1 MIEVREEKLQDH
13 EDISTILQKAFGG
26 EDEIK
31 LVSRIRESAHFV
43 PELSL
48 VALHNRRNPVG
59 YILFSEITISTEK
72 GNLTSLALAPVAVV
86 PELQGEGVGG
96 MLINDGIMRA
106 TSLGYRHVVV
116 LGHQDY
122 YPRFGFVPASEQ
134 NISGPFNAGDAFM
147 VKELKKDALKDVS
160 GEVVYPKAFGV

>member
-1 MIEVREEKLQDH
+1 MIEVREEKGQDH
-13 EDISTILQKAFGG
+13 EEVSAILRKAFNG
-26 EDEIK
+26 EDEVK
-31 LVSRIRESAHFV
+31 LVSAIRESTHFI

-48 VALHNRRNPVG
+48 VALHHRRDPVG

-72 GNLTSLALAPVAVV
+72 ENLTSLALAPVAVV
-86 PELQGEGVGG
+86 PELQGEGVGSL
-96 MLINDGIMRA
+96 LIKDGLMRA

-116 LGHQDY
+116 LGHKEY

-134 NISGPFNAGDAFM
+134 NLSGPFDAGDAFM

-160 GEVVYPKAFGV
+160 GEVIYPKAFGV

>member
-1 MIEVREEKLQDH
+1 MIEVREEKVQDH
-13 EDISTILQKAFGG
+13 EEISTILQKAFGG
-26 EDEIK
+26 EDEVT
-31 LVSRIRESAHFV
+31 LVKEIGKSDHFV

-48 VALHNRRNPVG
+48 VALHNRRDPVG

-72 GNLTSLALAPVAVV
+72 ENLTSLALAPVAVV
-86 PELQGEGVGG
+86 PELQGEGIGS
-96 MLINDGIMRA
+96 MLIKDGMMRA

-116 LGHQDY
+116 LGHKEF

-134 NISGPFNAGDAFM
+134 NLSGPFDAGDAFM
-147 VKELKKDALKDVS
+147 VKELKKDALKEIS

>member
-1 MIEVREEKLQDH
+1 MIEVREEMLQDH

-26 EDEIK
+26 EDEVK
-31 LVSRIRESAHFV
+31 LVSKIRKSAHFV

-48 VALHNRRNPVG
+48 VALHNRRGPVG

-72 GNLTSLALAPVAVV
+72 ENLTSLALAPVAVV
-86 PELQGEGVGG
+86 PELQGEGIGS
-96 MLINDGIMRA
+96 MLIKDGMMRA

-122 YPRFGFVPASEQ
+122 YPRFGFAPASEQ
-134 NISGPFNAGDAFM
+134 NISGPFDAGDAFM

-160 GEVVYPKAFGV
+160 GEVIYPNAFGV